1 MNQQNVSGL
10 SEEALLYKV
19 SVLPSE
25 ASYVR
30 LRSCENVIWDM
41 LQDTEFQRVCMSAGT
56 VTIPNPVDEKALQ
69 ASDLSEEEVYV
80 YNLCSNIL
88 FQNKPAA
95 VIQADVEIQKLV
107 QSLMSAV
114 QSIRK
119 LASVFELPNDVKR
132 LMNPQMYQEY
142 DDPTLESEEREPNEE
157 VDKQTDFSDF
167 PEFGYDAAAQQR
179 YRERRVPQDFGSDA
193 EDYPDLS
200 GELGI

>member
-1 MNQQNVSGL
+1 MNQQNASEL
-10 SEEALLYKV
+10 SEEALLYKL
-19 SVLPSE
+19 SELPSE
-25 ASYVR
+25 ALYVR
-30 LRSCENVIWDM
+30 LRSCENAIWDM

-107 QSLMSAV
+107 QSLMSAA

-142 DDPTLESEEREPNEE
+142 DDPTLESEESEPNEE

>member
-1 MNQQNVSGL
+1 MNQQNASGL
-10 SEEALLYKV
+10 SEEALLYKL
-19 SVLPSE
+19 SELPSE
-25 ASYVR
+25 DSYVR
-30 LRSCENVIWDM
+30 LRSCENAIWDM

-107 QSLMSAV
+107 QSLMSAA

>member
-1 MNQQNVSGL
+1 
-10 SEEALLYKV
+10 
-19 SVLPSE
+19 
-25 ASYVR
+25 
-30 LRSCENVIWDM
+30 M
-41 LQDTEFQRVCMSAGT
+41 LQDTEFQRTCMSAGT

-107 QSLMSAV
+107 QSLMSAA